1 MNDLALTITSIFT
14 LLCASIVVFS
24 KNAIYSAF
32 GLILALFGLAVMY
45 LLWGTPFMAMIQV
58 LIYTGAIVVLFVFV
72 VMLLNLSPT
81 SMNLSFNFLTI
92 LMIVASSWFVA
103 LLLLKSLNQG
113 VLPLSQAVTTFDM
126 KTVSKLLFTKYVW
139 PFEVLSIFLLALIV
153 AVFTLARPENIEDN
167 L

>member
-1 MNDLALTITSIFT
+1 
-14 LLCASIVVFS
+14 
-24 KNAIYSAF
+24 
-32 GLILALFGLAVMY
+32 MY

-81 SMNLSFNFLTI
+81 SMNLSFNIFTI
-92 LMIVASSWFVA
+92 FMIVASAWFVA
-103 LLLLKSLNQG
+103 LLLLKSLNQA
-113 VLPLSQAVTTFDM
+113 VVPLTQAVTTFDM

-139 PFEVLSIFLLALIV
+139 PFEVLSIFLLAMII
-153 AVFTLARPENIEDN
+153 AVFTLARPENVEDN

>member
-58 LIYTGAIVVLFVFV
+58 LIYTGAIVVLFG
-72 VMLLNLSPT
+72 LWLC
-81 SMNLSFNFLTI
+81 
-92 LMIVASSWFVA
+92 
-103 LLLLKSLNQG
+103 
-113 VLPLSQAVTTFDM
+113 
-126 KTVSKLLFTKYVW
+126 
-139 PFEVLSIFLLALIV
+139 
-153 AVFTLARPENIEDN
+153 
-167 L
+167 